1 MNKHLKEQNVGYFTH
16 FWLAIKISLAL
27 IIHAFIPDLFSNY
40 ASKKICRISG
50 DDIAKALG
58 HMDEDG
64 EWITDPKD
72 DIEDH
77 YTDYDVQFEDNFPYI
92 EGKN

>member
-58 HMDEDG
+58 HMDKDG
-64 EWITDPKD
+64 EWITDPMIKD
-72 DIEDH
+72 DVCWDSN
-77 YTDYDVQFEDNFPYI
+77 DYNKNDL
-92 EGKN
+92 GKL